1 MFEYVKLKN
10 FKSFGDVEFNLL
22 DKAGNPKNLIL
33 VYGENGI
40 GKSNLASAFFLLSES
55 LRTMNV
61 RDMLERI
68 LAENPEHIEDMDFA
82 RFLKMR
88 FRDIEALVKEN
99 KTVKSSGNMY
109 VEFGFRLKGKSGKYI
124 IETNNTEIV
133 HEHLEFTLLRNRG
146 VYFDITPEKKS
157 INEKIFKDKALV
169 NEIRNACNKFWGK
182 HTFLS
187 IIEHETDDKAE
198 NYFHNQ
204 ITSQFKNVL
213 GFFSDLSCKVKY
225 GSRQE
230 RGIIGLPPEIFSD
243 YDEGNIS
250 ANQVERLNKAEQ
262 MLNAFFTTVYR
273 DITKAYYKQQK
284 EKKYIRYQ
292 LMLRKIIAGK
302 ERDIDFSLES
312 TGTQSLLQL
321 LPFLLVVVNGA
332 TVVIDEF
339 DIGIHDILVRSLV
352 TSLNKYI
359 TGQIIMTTHNTLL
372 MESEVPKESIYV
384 INETNGGRKEIKCIT
399 HYDQK
404 IHKNTNMRDQYLI
417 GKYNGI
423 PDNTSIDFSSLLQM
437 IKK

>member
-10 FKSFGDVEFNLL
+10 FKSFGDVKFNLL
-22 DKAGNPKNLIL
+22 DKSGNPKNMIL

-40 GKSNLASAFFLLSES
+40 GKSNLASSFFLLSES

-68 LAENPEHIEDMDFA
+68 LAENPEHIKDMDFA
-82 RFLKMR
+82 RFLKMS

-99 KTVKSSGNMY
+99 KTVRSSGNMY

-133 HEHLEFTLLRNRG
+133 HEHLEYTLLRNKG
-146 VYFDITPEKKS
+146 VYFDITPENKT

-169 NEIRNACNKFWGK
+169 SEIRSACNKFWGK

-198 NYFHNQ
+198 NYFRNQ
-204 ITSQFKNVL
+204 ISAQFKNVL
-213 GFFSDLSCKVKY
+213 GFFGTLSCKVKY

-230 RGIIGLPPEIFSD
+230 RGIIGLPPDIFSD
-243 YDEGNIS
+243 YSVGSIP
-250 ANQVERLNKAEQ
+250 ANQVGKLYRAEQ

-273 DITKAYYKQQK
+273 DITKVYYIQQK
-284 EKKYIRYQ
+284 EKRFIHYQ
-292 LMLRKIIAGK
+292 LMLRKVIAGK
-302 ERDIDFSLES
+302 EREIDFSLES

-321 LPFLLVVVNGA
+321 LPFLLVVVKGA

-352 TSLNKYI
+352 MSLNRYI

-372 MESEVPKESIYV
+372 MESDVPKESIFV
-384 INETNGGRKEIKCIT
+384 INEMDNGSKEIECIT
-399 HYDQK
+399 HYAPK
-404 IHKNTNMRDQYLI
+404 IHRNTNMRDQYLL

-423 PDNTSIDFSSLLQM
+423 PEESSLDFNSLLDI